1 MPSSEPKNHHYIPR
15 AQLKLFGIK
24 EYKNSILQYNKETQ
38 KLEQKNIE
46 KTACIRKF
54 YRVEDDSVTD
64 PLFAEKFFGKIE
76 SIAISLI
83 RQLSGFEEPQK
94 VTSEQDEKRLI
105 RFFIFLVMQEFRTV
119 AGREAFETL
128 VKSFLF
134 PLIAEHYKDDDNFD
148 INKLSLTMKNKGHI
162 HFLRNVILRLSEYYI
177 ANCRLIF
184 AYSHKN
190 SQFIITDN
198 PVLLYSHPTN
208 PHKGGIYQSG
218 AYKFFPLSCN
228 LGVFVGKGS
237 FKTPYEIIL
246 SKEETRK
253 INVDLASQARQYIYG
268 SSKTQ
273 IERIIKAIN
282 NEKFMISDYTTVNTI
297 PVDISTGI
305 IHVKTDRSISLHQSI
320 RYKLEPVN

>member
-1 MPSSEPKNHHYIPR
+1 MSSSDPKNHHYIPR
-15 AQLKLFGIK
+15 SQLKLFALKG
-24 EYKNSILQYNKETQ
+24 YKNSILQYNKETQ
-38 KLEQKNIE
+38 KLEQKSIE

-83 RQLSGFEEPQK
+83 RQLAGFDK
-94 VTSEQDEKRLI
+94 ISSVTSEQAQKRWI

-119 AGREAFETL
+119 AGREAFETFIES
-128 VKSFLF
+128 VLF

-148 INKLSLTMKNKGHI
+148 IDKLSLTIKNKGHI
-162 HFLRNVILRLSEYYI
+162 HYLRNTILKLAKYYI
-177 ANCRLIF
+177 SNCRLIF

-198 PVLLYSHPTN
+198 PVLLYSHPSN
-208 PHKGGIYQSG
+208 PYKGGIYQNG

-228 LGVFVGKGS
+228 LGVFLGKGS
-237 FKTPYEIIL
+237 FKTPCEITL

-253 INVDLASQARQYIYG
+253 INIDLASQSRQYIYG
-268 SSKTQ
+268 SNKTQ
-273 IERIIKAIN
+273 LERIIKAIN
-282 NEKFMISDYTTVNTI
+282 DEKFMISDYTTVNTI
-297 PVDISTGI
+297 PIDTSKEIL
-305 IHVKTDRSISLHQSI
+305 HVKTDRSILLHQSI
-320 RYKLEPVN
+320 RNKLEPIT